1 MFGTPYKG
9 TRQAK
14 AFVLKPK
21 NSRMTAM
28 LRNRLV
34 VVQCME
40 LGYAPTKYLVN
51 HPARRLGS

>member
-1 MFGTPYKG
+1 MFGTPYNG

-21 NSRMTAM
+21 KSRMTAM

-34 VVQCME
+34 ALECM
-40 LGYAPTKYLVN
+40 A
-51 HPARRLGS
+51 